1 MGTAAAIKAV
11 FAIGGMYGGGSERQ
25 MVSLL
30 RHLDTRRFRPSLYLA
45 SRAGPLLEEA
55 DRWAQKID
63 PDRGLITAS
72 VRIAQGRLALA
83 QHDSERARY
92 LFNMALTIRR
102 DRLPAG
108 HPDLVEVE
116 QRLLS
121 LK

>member
-1 MGTAAAIKAV
+1 MIRGLINLAQLHIAMGHP
-11 FAIGGMYGGGSERQ
+11 E
-25 MVSLL
+25 
-30 RHLDTRRFRPSLYLA
+30 D
-45 SRAGPLLEEA
+45 AGPLLEEA

>member
-1 MGTAAAIKAV
+1 MIRGLINLAQLHIAMG
-11 FAIGGMYGGGSERQ
+11 
-25 MVSLL
+25 
-30 RHLDTRRFRPSLYLA
+30 HPDD
-45 SRAGPLLEEA
+45 AGPLLEEA
-55 DRWAQKID
+55 DQWAHKID